1 MLAIDLPPK
10 SRGLFLYEK
19 YMDNKDNKYWIAF
32 SRIEGIGPRK
42 LKYIYNYFSDMQSAW
57 EADSYELKKTG
68 LGLNDIE
75 KIITGRTTIKPALEL
90 EKSLQHDINT
100 ITIKDESYPSLLKE
114 IYDPPPLLYI
124 KGSVPSD
131 EDVTLAV
138 VGTRKTTQYGRQIT
152 PELVSQFSQAGLT
165 IISGLALGI
174 DALAHQSA
182 IKSGGKTIAVLA
194 CGLDIIYPV
203 TNDYI
208 GKSIINTGG
217 SLISEYPPG
226 TLPLKQH
233 FPVRNRIISG
243 LSQGVVIIEG
253 NEDSG
258 SLITARCALEQN
270 RDVFA
275 VPGNITSVTS
285 RGPHKLLKLGAK
297 LITSANDVL
306 IELNIDQIKKIS
318 QNKKI
323 IHQSKEEKKLL
334 SILSS
339 DPLHIDEL
347 TQKSKLNISIINS
360 TLTKMEMRGLV
371 RNLGGMYYI
380 LTR

>member
-1 MLAIDLPPK
+1 
-10 SRGLFLYEK
+10 
-19 YMDNKDNKYWIAF
+19 MDNKDNKYWIAF